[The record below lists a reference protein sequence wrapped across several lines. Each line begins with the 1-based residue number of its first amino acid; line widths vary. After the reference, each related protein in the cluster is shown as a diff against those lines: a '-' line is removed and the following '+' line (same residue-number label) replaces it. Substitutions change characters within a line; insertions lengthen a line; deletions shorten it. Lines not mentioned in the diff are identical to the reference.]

1 MPTYDLGDGVNLRH
15 FVYDRDGNLTDS
27 TVALIIT
34 KPDGSTTGVAVSR
47 TALGTYDANTYVPL
61 VSGDY
66 RYKFAVSG
74 AITDVSLG
82 AFTVSDPAPAAYAE
96 LPLVKSQLG
105 KITVDDRDEMIQA
118 SIMAASRMVDVEC
131 GLWPGA
137 FRADTVV
144 SSRVVELMGNVRAV
158 PHTYGMAPS
167 RSAIAVPPIAS
178 ATGLVVGAGSMFSNT
193 YSTWTAGTYVYGPA
207 GAPNL
212 GEPITWLGVP
222 NAMLGQ
228 TIDSIQV
235 TARWGWPTIPSQ
247 IEMATRL
254 LAARL
259 YRRKDS
265 PQGVITSADW
275 GAVRV
280 SRTDPD
286 VHALLFPFMTPG
298 FA

>member
-15 FVYDRDGNLTDS
+15 YVYDRDGNLVDA
-27 TVALIIT
+27 TVVLTII
-34 KPDGSTTGVAVSR
+34 KPDGTTTGVVNSR
-47 TALGTYDANTYVPL
+47 TSLGTYDANTYIPPV
-61 VSGDY
+61 VGDY
-66 RYKFAVSG
+66 RYTWTVSG
-74 AITDVSLG
+74 VITDVSTG
-82 AFTVSDPAPAAYAE
+82 AFTVANPGPASYTE

-105 KITVDDRDEMIQA
+105 KITTDDRDEMIQA
-118 SIMAASRMVDVEC
+118 SIMAASRMIDVEC

-137 FRADTVV
+137 FRADTAV
-144 SSRVVELMGNVRAV
+144 SSRIIELSGNVRGV
-158 PHTYGMAPS
+158 PVAYGRTPY
-167 RSAIAVPPIAS
+167 RSAIKVPAIAS
-178 ATGLVVGAGSMFSNT
+178 ATGIIVAGG
-193 YSTWTAGTYVYGPA
+193 YLSTGTYTAFTTGSYILGPP

-212 GEPITWLGVP
+212 GDPIEWIGVA
-222 NAMLGQ
+222 NLSLIGM
-228 TIDSIQV
+228 DSVQV

-247 IEMATRL
+247 IEMAARL

-286 VHALLFPFMTPG
+286 IHALLFPFMAPG

>member
-1 MPTYDLGDGVNLRH
+1 MPQYDLGDGVNLRH
-15 FVYDRDGNLTDS
+15 YVYDRDGNLTDA
-27 TVALIIT
+27 TVALTIY
-34 KPDGSTTGVAVSR
+34 KPDGTTTGVVNQR
-47 TALGTYDANTYVPL
+47 TSLGVYDANTYVPL

-66 RYKFAVSG
+66 RYKWVVSG
-74 AITDVSLG
+74 AITDTSLG

-96 LPLVKSQLG
+96 LPLVKNQLG
-105 KITVDDRDEMIQA
+105 KITTDDRDEMIQA
-118 SIMAASRMVDVEC
+118 AIMAASRMVDVEC

-137 FRADTVV
+137 FRADTVATA
-144 SSRVVELMGNVRAV
+144 RVVELAGNVRQI
-158 PHTYGMAPS
+158 PPGYGRAYV
-167 RSAIAVPPIAS
+167 RSAISVPPIAS
-178 ATGLVVGAGSMFSNT
+178 TTGLAVAGGSMFTGVYASFVQ
-193 YSTWTAGTYVYGPA
+193 GTYVYGPS
-207 GAPNL
+207 GAPGY
-212 GEPITWLGVP
+212 GEPIRWLGVVD
-222 NAMLGQ
+222 ATIAGG
-228 TIDSIQV
+228 IDSIQV
-235 TARWGWPTIPSQ
+235 TARWGWPTIPAQ

>member
-1 MPTYDLGDGVNLRH
+1 MPQYDLGDGVNLRH
-15 FVYDRDGNLTDS
+15 YVYDRDGNLTDA
-27 TVALIIT
+27 TVALTII
-34 KPDGSTTGVAVSR
+34 KPDGTTTGVTVQR

-61 VSGDY
+61 VSGDF
-66 RYKFAVSG
+66 RYKFVVSG
-74 AITDVSLG
+74 TITDTSLG

-96 LPLVKSQLG
+96 LPLVKNQLG
-105 KITVDDRDEMIQA
+105 KITTDDRDEMIQA

-137 FRADTVV
+137 FRADTVATA
-144 SSRVVELMGNVRAV
+144 RIVELAGNVRRI
-158 PHTYGMAPS
+158 PPGYGRAYV
-167 RSAIAVPPIAS
+167 RSAISVPAIAS
-178 ATGLVVGAGSMFSNT
+178 TVGFAVGGGSMFTNT
-193 YSTWTAGTYVYGPA
+193 YTSWVAGTWTYGPA

-212 GEPITWLGVP
+212 GEPIQWLGI
-222 NAMLGQ
+222 ADATLSGG
-228 TIDSIQV
+228 IDSIQV
-235 TARWGWPTIPSQ
+235 TARWGWPTIPAQ